1 MSSMTQVPDT
11 GPQAV
16 ASKVLNGL
24 HGVDGPKV
32 LHIVQHSL
40 TLCQSN
46 FLYLTFSS
54 LQSG

>member
-1 MSSMTQVPDT
+1 MTQVPDT

-40 TLCQSN
+40 TLCRPIFCTSPSPR
-46 FLYLTFSS
+46 SS
-54 LQSG
+54 QGKIL